1 VVKTYSNGK
10 FRLMIGAHLVWLAMV
25 CLLGAWWGRLVLQ
38 QAHRIAELES
48 QLGVSAD
55 LAQSYWHKTQRMLFW
70 ESGTFFALLSA
81 CSGLLLFIYWR
92 DVQRSRSVSAFFA
105 SVTHELRTPLCSIR
119 LHAES
124 LANELP
130 GHKLNNTLIR
140 RLLEDTFR
148 LEGQVER
155 TLELARVEG
164 GGPVFNQPLPL
175 KSWVERFIQQWKTD
189 HPTDYLAEHLADQPA
204 NDLTDC
210 IGKVE
215 IVSEID
221 DLVVN
226 ADPMA
231 LQVIFRNLFENSV
244 KHSNFSSNLSG
255 DTSGK
260 RLVKVNISAEREG
273 SWVWIRFKDDGRG
286 FNGDLKKLGSLFQKG
301 ATSSGTGVGLYLS
314 KMLMKRMGGEIY
326 FHNELGFQ
334 VLLKLSEG
342 GSYVE
347 SNMR

>member
-1 VVKTYSNGK
+1 
-10 FRLMIGAHLVWLAMV
+10 MIGAHLIWLAMV

-38 QAHRIAELES
+38 QAQRIAELES
-48 QLGVSAD
+48 QLGVSID
-55 LAQSYWHKTQRMLFW
+55 LAQNHWHKTQRMLFW
-70 ESGTFFALLSA
+70 ESGTFFALLLA

-119 LHAES
+119 LHTES

-130 GHKLNNTLIR
+130 GSKLDNSLIRALIR

-175 KSWVERFIQQWKTD
+175 KSWVERFVQRWQVD
-189 HPTDYLAEHLADQPA
+189 HPSEHLAEYLVDHLA
-204 NDLTDC
+204 DSV
-210 IGKVE
+210 GKVE
-215 IVSEID
+215 IISVID
-221 DLVVN
+221 DVVVN

-244 KHSNFSSNLSG
+244 KHSGSSE
-255 DTSGK
+255 K
-260 RLVKVNISAEREG
+260 KQVKVRISAQREG
-273 SWVWIRFKDDGRG
+273 PLVWVRFKDDGRG
-286 FNGDLKKLGSLFQKG
+286 FQGDVKKLGSLFQKSAG
-301 ATSSGTGVGLYLS
+301 SSGTGVGLYLS
-314 KMLMKRMGGEIY
+314 KVLMKRMGGEIY
-326 FHNELGFQ
+326 FQSESGFE
-334 VLLKLSEG
+334 VLLKLTEG

-347 SNMR
+347 SNKC